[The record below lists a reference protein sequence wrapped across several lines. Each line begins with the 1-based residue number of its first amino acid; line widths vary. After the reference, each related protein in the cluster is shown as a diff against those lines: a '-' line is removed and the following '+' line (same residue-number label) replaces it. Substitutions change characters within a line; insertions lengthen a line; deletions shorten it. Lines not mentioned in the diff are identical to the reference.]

1 MLSSINTSTQEV
13 HSRIIYTPDIFN
25 DHWLQYTET
34 AGPIVID
41 GSKRRLVFVDE
52 SLLQFRWKKLINEYF
67 DLVGFEAT
75 IVPIHCSEDKKDL
88 ESLMF
93 ILGEIERFNPLRR
106 SEPIIAFGGG
116 VLMDMVGFAASI
128 FRRGIPYI
136 KVPTTLLGMVDAGLG
151 AKTSINHF
159 GRRNRL
165 GSYFPA
171 IATIIDTQFLRTLDN
186 KEITHALGEI
196 IKIAVIKDERL
207 FDDVESN
214 LDICLR
220 ERFTSKTGQFIIKA
234 SVDAMTTELTANLW
248 EKDLKRVVDFGHT
261 FSPIPEMKSLT
272 DDSVA
277 TLSHGEAVA
286 LDVLFSCK
294 LSWGHGLL
302 SADDYY
308 RIEDVI
314 HLSGLPTS
322 HPYFSDP
329 HLLWESLLDATRHR
343 NGNQNVPIPVS
354 IGKSTFL
361 QHIDLNEIK
370 RTINA
375 KVCDQRS

>member
-1 MLSSINTSTQEV
+1 MRSKITTSTKEV
-13 HSRIIYTPDIFN
+13 HMNLVHSPDIFN
-25 DHWLQYTET
+25 DHWLQL
-34 AGPIVID
+34 GD
-41 GSKRRLVFVDE
+41 GTKRRLAFVDE
-52 SLLQFRWKKLINEYF
+52 SLCQFRWKKLINEYF

-75 IVPIHCSEDKKDL
+75 IIPINCSEDKKDL

-106 SEPIIAFGGG
+106 NEPLIAFGGG
-116 VLMDMVGFAASI
+116 VLMDMVGFAASM

-165 GSYFPA
+165 GSYHPP
-171 IATIIDTQFLRTLDN
+171 ILTIVDTQFLRTLDN

-196 IKIAVIKDERL
+196 IKIAVIKDSWL
-207 FDDVESN
+207 FDDLESH
-214 LDICLR
+214 LEVCLR
-220 ERFTSKTGQFIIKA
+220 ERFMCTAGRGIIEN
-234 SVDAMTTELTANLW
+234 SIDAMLEELTPNLW
-248 EKDLKRVVDFGHT
+248 EDDLERIVDFGHT

-272 DDSVA
+272 DDSVP

-294 LSWGHGLL
+294 LSWIRGHL
-302 SADDYY
+302 SAEDYH
-308 RIEDVI
+308 RVETII
-314 HLSGLPTS
+314 KQSGLPLS

-329 HLLWESLLDATRHR
+329 YILWDSLLDATRHR
-343 NGNQNVPIPVS
+343 NGNQNVPIPTS

-370 RTINA
+370 RTIYGE
-375 KVCDQRS
+375 VHS